1 MMLRLSKW
9 ATRLAAIGAVA
20 LAAHAASGT
29 TTGELLRKCQADRK
43 SEAYRTCM
51 TYLSGIRDAYLFE
64 RSLKNDRIKLLCAP
78 TTLGVSEVKRAYL
91 RYMRRHRDYLNYEA
105 ASYVYISLID
115 AYPCRRK

>member
-1 MMLRLSKW
+1 MLRISKW
-9 ATRLAAIGAVA
+9 AAGLAAVGAMA
-20 LAAHAASGT
+20 LAGHPASGT
-29 TTGELLRKCQADRK
+29 TTGELLGMCQANSK
-43 SEAYRTCM
+43 SAAYRTCV

-78 TTLGVSEVKRAYL
+78 AILSVSQVRRAYL
-91 RYMRRHRDYLNYEA
+91 RYMRRHPDYLNYEA